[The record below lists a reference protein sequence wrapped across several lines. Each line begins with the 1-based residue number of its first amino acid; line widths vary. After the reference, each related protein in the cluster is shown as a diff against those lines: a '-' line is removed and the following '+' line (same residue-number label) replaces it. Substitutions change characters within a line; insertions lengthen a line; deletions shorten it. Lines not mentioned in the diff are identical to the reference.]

1 MSAPLQL
8 RGRRAEAVLSF
19 AGDMARCRDGAEL
32 RAQIALLPALIG
44 ADSVAVTTCRD
55 WASDFVIEHGDRS
68 VYRPELASIVVREW
82 RDHPVMRDDLAR
94 PGQGVHRISDFVQL
108 RQWQR
113 TELFN
118 GFYRALGMTRELA
131 VQVSWGPAG
140 SSCCLVAHRAGRDF
154 SERDLAVLAM
164 AAPHLQAARAR
175 LRAEALVAERLALI
189 EQALEGARRGV
200 LVVDAHARLLAAG
213 DTARALLERWFGVEA
228 PALPAELADWSAAA
242 CGRPATTAAADLEL
256 ERDGRRLRARLV
268 RARDES
274 LIVLTERDD
283 TVVAAAAR
291 LGRLLPITQREA
303 DVLARLAAG
312 RTNDGIAHDLRISRH
327 TVIRHVESAYA
338 KLDVHT
344 RAAATRTVMDA
355 LRDDA

>member
-1 MSAPLQL
+1 MSAPVQL
-8 RGRRAEAVLSF
+8 RGRRAEALLTF
-19 AGDMARCRDGAEL
+19 AGDVARSRDDAEL
-32 RAQIALLPALIG
+32 RAQIALLPGLIG

-55 WASDFVIEHGDRS
+55 WASDFVIEHGDLS

-94 PGQGVHRISDFVQL
+94 PGHGVHRISDFVHL

-118 GFYRALGMTRELA
+118 GFYRPLGMTRELA

-154 SERDLAVLAM
+154 SAGDLAVLAI
-164 AAPHLQAARAR
+164 AAPHVQAARAR
-175 LRAEALVAERLALI
+175 LRAEALVAERLALV
-189 EQALEGARRGV
+189 EHALEGAGRGV
-200 LVVDAHARLLAAG
+200 VVVDAHARVLGMG
-213 DTARALLERWFGVEA
+213 DTARTLLERWFGVDA
-228 PALPAELADWSAAA
+228 PALPAQLAAWSA
-242 CGRPATTAAADLEL
+242 TAAAPDLEL
-256 ERDGRRLRARLV
+256 ERDGRRLRVRLV
-268 RARDES
+268 RGRDER
-274 LIVLTERDD
+274 LIVLSERDE
-283 TVVAAAAR
+283 TAAAGAAR
-291 LGRLLPITQREA
+291 LARLLPITSREA

-312 RTNDGIAHDLRISRH
+312 RTNDGIAHDLGISRH
-327 TVIRHVESAYA
+327 TVIRHVESVYA

-344 RAAATRTVMDA
+344 RAAATRTVMDV

>member
-8 RGRRAEAVLSF
+8 RGRRAEALLAF
-19 AGDMARCRDGAEL
+19 AGDVARSRDGAEL
-32 RAQIALLPALIG
+32 QAQIALLPALIG

-55 WASDFVIEHGDRS
+55 WASDFVIEHGDLS

-82 RDHPVMRDDLAR
+82 RDHPVMRADLAR
-94 PGQGVHRISDFVQL
+94 PGHGVHRISDFVHL

-118 GFYRALGMTRELA
+118 GFYRPLGMTRELA

-154 SERDLAVLAM
+154 SARDLAVLAF
-164 AAPHLQAARAR
+164 AAPHVQAARAR
-175 LRAEALVAERLALI
+175 LRAEALVAERLALV
-189 EQALEGARRGV
+189 EHALEGAGRGV
-200 LVVDAHARLLAAG
+200 VVVDAHARVLGMG
-213 DTARALLERWFGVEA
+213 DTARTLLERWFGPHA
-228 PALPAELADWSAAA
+228 PALPAELAAWTA
-242 CGRPATTAAADLEL
+242 TAAGRDLEL
-256 ERDGRRLRARLV
+256 ERDGRRLRVRLV
-268 RARDES
+268 RGRDER
-274 LIVLTERDD
+274 LILLTERDD
-283 TVVAAAAR
+283 TVAADAAR
-291 LGRLLPITQREA
+291 LARLLPITGREA

-312 RTNDGIAHDLRISRH
+312 GTNDGIAHDLGISRH
-327 TVIRHVESAYA
+327 TVIRHVESVYA

-344 RAAATRTVMDA
+344 RAAATRTVMDT

>member
-8 RGRRAEAVLSF
+8 RGRRAEALLTF
-19 AGDMARCRDGAEL
+19 AGDVARSGDGAEL

-55 WASDFVIEHGDRS
+55 WASDFVIEHGDLS
-68 VYRPELASIVVREW
+68 VYRPELASIVAREW
-82 RDHPVMRDDLAR
+82 HDHPVMRDDHAR
-94 PGQGVHRISDFVQL
+94 PGHGVHRISDFVHL
-108 RQWQR
+108 RQWRR

-118 GFYRALGMTRELA
+118 GFYRPLGMTRELA

-154 SERDLAVLAM
+154 SERDLAVLAI
-164 AAPHLQAARAR
+164 AAPHVQAARAR
-175 LRAEALVAERLALI
+175 LQAEALVAERLALV
-189 EQALEGARRGV
+189 EHALEGAGRGV
-200 LVVDAHARLLAAG
+200 VVVDAHARVLGMG
-213 DTARALLERWFGVEA
+213 DTARTLLERWFGVDA
-228 PALPAELADWSAAA
+228 PVLPAELAAWSAAA
-242 CGRPATTAAADLEL
+242 AVPDLEL
-256 ERDGRRLRARLV
+256 ERDGRRLRVRLV
-268 RARDES
+268 RGRDEN

-283 TVVAAAAR
+283 TAAADAAR
-291 LGRLLPITQREA
+291 LARLLPITVREA
-303 DVLARLAAG
+303 DVLSRLAAG
-312 RTNDGIAHDLRISRH
+312 RTNDGIAHDLGISRH
-327 TVIRHVESAYA
+327 TVIRHVESVYA